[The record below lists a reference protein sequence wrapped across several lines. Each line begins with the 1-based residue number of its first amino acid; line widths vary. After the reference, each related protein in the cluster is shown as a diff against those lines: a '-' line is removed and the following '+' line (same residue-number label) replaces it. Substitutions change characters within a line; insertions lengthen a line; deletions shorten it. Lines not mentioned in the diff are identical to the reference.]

1 MKLIV
6 GLGNIGKDYQNT
18 RHNIGFMVLDNLCKK
33 LDFNFTSNNKFK
45 AEIFKTKISGSD
57 VIFLKPSTYMNL
69 SGEAILKVKNFYNI
83 DISNILV
90 IVDDINLPIGSIRLR
105 QKGSA
110 GGHNGLKNIEKMLNT
125 SDYKRLRIGVS
136 NKFLNGMMVEY
147 VLGKF
152 SKDDLNILNN
162 LFPDINNLV
171 LDFIKD
177 ENFSNI
183 MSKYNKIN
191 E

>member
-33 LDFNFTSNNKFK
+33 WDFNFTSNNKFK
-45 AEIFKTKISGSD
+45 SEIFKTKISGSD

-152 SKDDLNILNN
+152 SQDELNILNN

>member
-6 GLGNIGKDYQNT
+6 GLGNSGKDYQNT

-45 AEIFKTKISGSD
+45 SEIFKTKISGSD

-152 SKDDLNILNN
+152 SQDDLNILNN

-183 MSKYNKIN
+183 MSKYNKVN